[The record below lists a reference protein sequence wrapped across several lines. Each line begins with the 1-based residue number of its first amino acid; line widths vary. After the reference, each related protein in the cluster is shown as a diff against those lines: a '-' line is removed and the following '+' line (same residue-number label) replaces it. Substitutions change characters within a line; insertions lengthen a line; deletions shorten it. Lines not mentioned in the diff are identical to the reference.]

1 MARLASYRLFEMLP
15 LMPRFTTQQ
24 VRQKLN
30 SSFPTANAAVQR
42 LQALGIVS
50 ELTGQKRYLIYSDQA
65 SVD

>member
-50 ELTGQKRYLIYSDQA
+50 ELTGQKRNLIYSDQA